1 MLAARKAK
9 MSDNVKKANR
19 NAYGISNANPVG
31 GKFLEVLRHFP
42 HIDEKPNCIQ
52 FSFENRKRN
61 LTAVIFHFVVSVQEH
76 NRRVQLRTYA
86 LPNQFQKRLN
96 SSFSIDQEMI
106 FAKI

>member
-52 FSFENRKRN
+52 FSFEKQKKK
-61 LTAVIFHFVVSVQEH
+61 LDSIYISFCGGST
-76 NRRVQLRTYA
+76 RTQ
-86 LPNQFQKRLN
+86 P
-96 SSFSIDQEMI
+96 
-106 FAKI
+106 